1 MKKGIIILITCFFL
15 SGALFALDND
25 EHWRKLIEL
34 SNEEVYEALLSYDIE
49 TILSIFDEDATFM
62 GPMEPATE
70 GKKALKK
77 KLLENREKGVKYH
90 SMTGNIL
97 NVWGCEDYIYER
109 GTIAFSLTAEG
120 MSHPAAYYGS
130 YFTVWLKQKDGSYK
144 IKYHI
149 WNLDFNP
156 WEK

>member
-1 MKKGIIILITCFFL
+1 MKSIFAVLVISLSLASIT
-15 SGALFALDND
+15 FALDND
-25 EHWRKLIEL
+25 EKWRKMIES
-34 SNEEVYEALLSYDIE
+34 SNDNVYVALMNYDTEA
-49 TILSIFDEDATFM
+49 ILSIFDDNAIFM
-62 GPMEPATE
+62 GPMEPTVE

-77 KLLENREKGVKYH
+77 KLLENKEKGVKYQ
-90 SMTGNIL
+90 SMNGNIL
-97 NVWGCEDYIYER
+97 NIWGCDDYIYER

-120 MSHPAAYYGS
+120 MNHPVAYYGS

>member
-34 SNEEVYEALLSYDIE
+34 SNDKVYEALLSYDIE
-49 TILSIFDEDATFM
+49 TILSIFDEDAIFM

-97 NVWGCEDYIYER
+97 NIWGCDDCIYER